1 MKKREN
7 RQTAIKQIVRSRNVR
22 TQRDLVDYLQ
32 EMGYKCTQATISRDI
47 TEMGLRKT
55 NDGSYVLVE
64 DMNMRRM
71 IADMVCS
78 VERADNLVVIK
89 VLPGTASGVA
99 AALDAATLP
108 EIMGTVAG
116 DDTILAIARNAEDA
130 KEFEDTINRMH
141 G

>member
-7 RQTAIKQIVRSRNVR
+7 RQAAIKQIVRSRTVR
-22 TQRDLVDYLQ
+22 TQRDLVDSLL
-32 EMGYKCTQATISRDI
+32 EMGYKCTQATVSRDI

-64 DMNMRRM
+64 DMTMRRM
-71 IADMVCS
+71 VSDMVCK
-78 VERADNLVVIK
+78 VERADNLIVIK

-99 AALDAATLP
+99 AALDAAELP
-108 EIMGTVAG
+108 EVMGTVAG
-116 DDTILAIARNAEDA
+116 DDTILVIARSVENA

-141 G
+141 V